1 MTLKI
6 LSTMLSIFIILV
18 CGVGLLYLLVC
29 IIGMI
34 IFPPQGKYHNPP
46 PPPPRTGVSINPKK
60 LDYNLPDKKNPGK
73 LK

>member
-46 PPPPRTGVSINPKK
+46 PPPPR
-60 LDYNLPDKKNPGK
+60 PDASRK
-73 LK
+73 